1 MDDVLTVAD
10 LEARWENVL
19 TVTNT
24 VVTKYPGVYRELK
37 SLTGYIVDNPLDIKE
52 YLPTAEKIV
61 NLLKTLDP
69 NGRGSIFN
77 FFHDRISPSSIWQV
91 SQLRLECQD
100 LLDHLKV
107 FDAWRLKNCKLKIVK

>member
-24 VVTKYPGVYRELK
+24 VVTKYPGVYCELK

-91 SQLRLECQD
+91 SLLRMECQD

-107 FDAWRLKNCKLKIVK
+107 FDAWRLKNCKLKVVK